1 MRKFFLRVKAALH
14 EHSMRAGEVPG
25 QKELAMIEIKKEEK
39 EEEVEQG
46 ILTEKDV
53 EEEEEEDDEER
64 IDERL
69 VEMKLSKERE
79 EDSLNN
85 NSEEKDD
92 LIFKL
97 KSENPKNYG
106 LEGEEAEEEEEEE
119 VGMKEFQLKGLQGMS
134 PVETATLLLISRIAL
149 FNKVKLMLHCRY
161 QCTNGQRVTS
171 GRVA

>member
-1 MRKFFLRVKAALH
+1 MRKLFLRVKAVLH

-25 QKELAMIEIKKEEK
+25 QEELAMIEIKKEEK

-53 EEEEEEDDEER
+53 EEEEEDDEER

-92 LIFKL
+92 LIIKL
-97 KSENPKNYG
+97 KSENPKDYG
-106 LEGEEAEEEEEEE
+106 LEGEEPEEEEEEE
-119 VGMKEFQLKGLQGMS
+119 VVGMKEFQLKGLQGMS

-149 FNKVKLMLHCRY
+149 FNKVK
-161 QCTNGQRVTS
+161 
-171 GRVA
+171 

>member
-1 MRKFFLRVKAALH
+1 MRKLFLGVKAVLH

-25 QKELAMIEIKKEEK
+25 QEELAMIEIKKEEK

-53 EEEEEEDDEER
+53 EEEEEDDEER

-92 LIFKL
+92 LIIKL
-97 KSENPKNYG
+97 KSENPKDYG
-106 LEGEEAEEEEEEE
+106 LEGEEAEEEEMEEV

-149 FNKVKLMLHCRY
+149 FNKVK
-161 QCTNGQRVTS
+161 
-171 GRVA
+171 

>member
-1 MRKFFLRVKAALH
+1 MRKLFLRVKAVLH

-25 QKELAMIEIKKEEK
+25 QEELAMIEIKKEEK

-46 ILTEKDV
+46 NLTEKDV
-53 EEEEEEDDEER
+53 EEEEEDDEER

-92 LIFKL
+92 LIIKL
-97 KSENPKNYG
+97 KSENPKDYG
-106 LEGEEAEEEEEEE
+106 LEGEEAEEEEMEEV

-149 FNKVKLMLHCRY
+149 FNKVK
-161 QCTNGQRVTS
+161 
-171 GRVA
+171 

>member
-1 MRKFFLRVKAALH
+1 MRKFFLRVKAVLH

-25 QKELAMIEIKKEEK
+25 QEELAMIEIKKEEK

-53 EEEEEEDDEER
+53 EEEEEDDEER

-92 LIFKL
+92 LIIKL
-97 KSENPKNYG
+97 KSENPKDYG
-106 LEGEEAEEEEEEE
+106 LEGEEMEEV

-149 FNKVKLMLHCRY
+149 FNKVK
-161 QCTNGQRVTS
+161 
-171 GRVA
+171 

>member
-1 MRKFFLRVKAALH
+1 MRKFFLRVKAVLH

-25 QKELAMIEIKKEEK
+25 QEELAMIEIKKEEK
-39 EEEVEQG
+39 EEEGEQG
-46 ILTEKDV
+46 ILNEKDV
-53 EEEEEEDDEER
+53 EEEEEDDEER

-92 LIFKL
+92 LIIKL
-97 KSENPKNYG
+97 KSENPKDYG
-106 LEGEEAEEEEEEE
+106 LEGEAEEEEEEME
-119 VGMKEFQLKGLQGMS
+119 EVVGMKEFQLKGLQGMS

-149 FNKVKLMLHCRY
+149 FNKVK
-161 QCTNGQRVTS
+161 
-171 GRVA
+171 

>member
-1 MRKFFLRVKAALH
+1 MRVKAALH

-25 QKELAMIEIKKEEK
+25 EEELAMIEIKKEEK

-92 LIFKL
+92 LIIKL

-119 VGMKEFQLKGLQGMS
+119 EVVGMKEFQLKGLQGMS

-149 FNKVKLMLHCRY
+149 FNKVKSILH
-161 QCTNGQRVTS
+161 
-171 GRVA
+171 

>member
-1 MRKFFLRVKAALH
+1 MRKFFLRVKAVLH

-25 QKELAMIEIKKEEK
+25 QEELAMIEIKKEEK

-46 ILTEKDV
+46 ILNEKDV
-53 EEEEEEDDEER
+53 EEEEEDDEER

-92 LIFKL
+92 LIIKL
-97 KSENPKNYG
+97 KSESPKDYG
-106 LEGEEAEEEEEEE
+106 LEGEAEEEEEEE
-119 VGMKEFQLKGLQGMS
+119 VVGMKEFQLKGLQGMS

-149 FNKVKLMLHCRY
+149 FNKVK
-161 QCTNGQRVTS
+161 
-171 GRVA
+171 

>member
-1 MRKFFLRVKAALH
+1 MRKLFLRVKAVLH

-25 QKELAMIEIKKEEK
+25 QEELAMIEIKKEEK
-39 EEEVEQG
+39 EEEGEQG

-53 EEEEEEDDEER
+53 EEEEEDDEER

-92 LIFKL
+92 LIIKL
-97 KSENPKNYG
+97 KSENPKDYG
-106 LEGEEAEEEEEEE
+106 LEGEAEEEEEEE
-119 VGMKEFQLKGLQGMS
+119 EVVGMKEFQLKGLQGMS

-149 FNKVKLMLHCRY
+149 FNKVK
-161 QCTNGQRVTS
+161 
-171 GRVA
+171 

>member
-1 MRKFFLRVKAALH
+1 MRKLFLRVKAVLH

-25 QKELAMIEIKKEEK
+25 QEELAMIEIKKEEK

-46 ILTEKDV
+46 ILTEKDL
-53 EEEEEEDDEER
+53 EEEEEDDEER

-92 LIFKL
+92 LIIKL
-97 KSENPKNYG
+97 KSENPKDYG

-119 VGMKEFQLKGLQGMS
+119 VVGMKEFQLKGLQGMS

-149 FNKVKLMLHCRY
+149 FNKVK
-161 QCTNGQRVTS
+161 
-171 GRVA
+171 

>member
-1 MRKFFLRVKAALH
+1 MRKLFLRVKAVLH

-25 QKELAMIEIKKEEK
+25 QEELAMIEIKKEEK
-39 EEEVEQG
+39 EEEGEQG
-46 ILTEKDV
+46 ILNEKDL
-53 EEEEEEDDEER
+53 EEEEENDEER

-92 LIFKL
+92 LIIKL
-97 KSENPKNYG
+97 KSENPKDYG
-106 LEGEEAEEEEEEE
+106 LEGEEAEEEEMEEV

-149 FNKVKLMLHCRY
+149 FNKVK
-161 QCTNGQRVTS
+161 
-171 GRVA
+171 

>member
-1 MRKFFLRVKAALH
+1 MRKLFLRVKAVLH

-25 QKELAMIEIKKEEK
+25 QEELAMIEIKKEEK

-46 ILTEKDV
+46 NLSEKDV
-53 EEEEEEDDEER
+53 EEEEEDDEQR

-92 LIFKL
+92 LIIKL
-97 KSENPKNYG
+97 KSENPKDYG
-106 LEGEEAEEEEEEE
+106 LEGEEEEEEG

-149 FNKVKLMLHCRY
+149 FNKVK
-161 QCTNGQRVTS
+161 
-171 GRVA
+171 

>member
-1 MRKFFLRVKAALH
+1 MRKLFLRVKAVLH

-25 QKELAMIEIKKEEK
+25 QEELAMIEIKKEEK
-39 EEEVEQG
+39 EEEVEQS

-53 EEEEEEDDEER
+53 EEEEEDDEER

-92 LIFKL
+92 LIIKL
-97 KSENPKNYG
+97 KSENPKDYG
-106 LEGEEAEEEEEEE
+106 LEGEEAEEEEMEEV

-149 FNKVKLMLHCRY
+149 FNKVK
-161 QCTNGQRVTS
+161 
-171 GRVA
+171 

>member
-1 MRKFFLRVKAALH
+1 MRKLFLRVKAVLH

-25 QKELAMIEIKKEEK
+25 QEELAMIEIKKEEK
-39 EEEVEQG
+39 EEEGEQG

-53 EEEEEEDDEER
+53 EEEEDDDER

-92 LIFKL
+92 LIIKL
-97 KSENPKNYG
+97 KSENPKDYG
-106 LEGEEAEEEEEEE
+106 LEGEEAEEEEV

-149 FNKVKLMLHCRY
+149 FNKVK
-161 QCTNGQRVTS
+161 
-171 GRVA
+171 

>member
-1 MRKFFLRVKAALH
+1 MRKLFLRVKAVLH

-25 QKELAMIEIKKEEK
+25 QEELAMIEIKKEEK
-39 EEEVEQG
+39 EEEGEQG

-53 EEEEEEDDEER
+53 EEEEEDDEER

-92 LIFKL
+92 LIIKL
-97 KSENPKNYG
+97 KSENPKDYG
-106 LEGEEAEEEEEEE
+106 LEGEEAEEEMEEEV

-149 FNKVKLMLHCRY
+149 FNKVK
-161 QCTNGQRVTS
+161 
-171 GRVA
+171 

>member
-1 MRKFFLRVKAALH
+1 MRKFFLRVKAVLH
-14 EHSMRAGEVPG
+14 EHSMRAGEVPE
-25 QKELAMIEIKKEEK
+25 QEELAMIEIKKEEK
-39 EEEVEQG
+39 EEEGEQG

-53 EEEEEEDDEER
+53 EEEEEDDEER

-92 LIFKL
+92 LIIKL
-97 KSENPKNYG
+97 KSENPKDYG
-106 LEGEEAEEEEEEE
+106 LEGEEAEEEEMEEV
-119 VGMKEFQLKGLQGMS
+119 VGMKEIQLKGLQGMS

-149 FNKVKLMLHCRY
+149 FNKVK
-161 QCTNGQRVTS
+161 
-171 GRVA
+171 

>member
-1 MRKFFLRVKAALH
+1 MRKLFLRVKAVLH

-25 QKELAMIEIKKEEK
+25 QEELAMIEIKKEEK

-46 ILTEKDV
+46 TLTEKDV
-53 EEEEEEDDEER
+53 EEEEEDDEER

-92 LIFKL
+92 LIIKL
-97 KSENPKNYG
+97 KSENPKDYG
-106 LEGEEAEEEEEEE
+106 LEGEEEEEMEEV

-149 FNKVKLMLHCRY
+149 FNKVK
-161 QCTNGQRVTS
+161 
-171 GRVA
+171 

>member
-1 MRKFFLRVKAALH
+1 MRKLFLRVKAVLH
-14 EHSMRAGEVPG
+14 EHSMRAGEVPE
-25 QKELAMIEIKKEEK
+25 QEELAMIEIKKEEK
-39 EEEVEQG
+39 EEEGEQG

-53 EEEEEEDDEER
+53 EEEEEDDEER

-92 LIFKL
+92 LIIKL
-97 KSENPKNYG
+97 KSENPKDYG
-106 LEGEEAEEEEEEE
+106 LEGEEAEEEEV

-149 FNKVKLMLHCRY
+149 FNKVK
-161 QCTNGQRVTS
+161 
-171 GRVA
+171 

>member
-1 MRKFFLRVKAALH
+1 MRKLFLRVKAVLH

-25 QKELAMIEIKKEEK
+25 QEELAMIEIKKEEK
-39 EEEVEQG
+39 EEEGEQG

-53 EEEEEEDDEER
+53 EEEEDDDER

-92 LIFKL
+92 LIIKL
-97 KSENPKNYG
+97 KSENPKDYG
-106 LEGEEAEEEEEEE
+106 LEGEEAEEEMEEEV

-149 FNKVKLMLHCRY
+149 FNKVK
-161 QCTNGQRVTS
+161 
-171 GRVA
+171 

>member
-1 MRKFFLRVKAALH
+1 MRKFFLRVKEVLH

-25 QKELAMIEIKKEEK
+25 QEELAMIEIKKEEK
-39 EEEVEQG
+39 EEEGEQG

-53 EEEEEEDDEER
+53 EEEEDDEER

-92 LIFKL
+92 LIIKL
-97 KSENPKNYG
+97 KSENPKDYG
-106 LEGEEAEEEEEEE
+106 LEGEEAEEEEMEEV

-149 FNKVKLMLHCRY
+149 FNKVK
-161 QCTNGQRVTS
+161 
-171 GRVA
+171 

>member
-1 MRKFFLRVKAALH
+1 MRKFFLRVKAVLH

-25 QKELAMIEIKKEEK
+25 QEELAMIEIKKEEK

-53 EEEEEEDDEER
+53 EEEEEDDEER

-92 LIFKL
+92 LIIKL
-97 KSENPKNYG
+97 KSENPKDYG
-106 LEGEEAEEEEEEE
+106 LEGEEAEEEEMEEV
-119 VGMKEFQLKGLQGMS
+119 VGMKEIQLKGLQGMS

-149 FNKVKLMLHCRY
+149 FNKVK
-161 QCTNGQRVTS
+161 
-171 GRVA
+171 

>member
-1 MRKFFLRVKAALH
+1 MRKLFLRVKAVLH

-25 QKELAMIEIKKEEK
+25 QEELAMIEIKKEEK
-39 EEEVEQG
+39 EEEGEQG

-53 EEEEEEDDEER
+53 EEEEEDDEER

-92 LIFKL
+92 LIIKL
-97 KSENPKNYG
+97 KSENPKDYG
-106 LEGEEAEEEEEEE
+106 LEGEEPEEEMKEV

-149 FNKVKLMLHCRY
+149 FNKVK
-161 QCTNGQRVTS
+161 
-171 GRVA
+171 

>member
-1 MRKFFLRVKAALH
+1 MRKLFLRVKAVLH

-25 QKELAMIEIKKEEK
+25 QEELAMIEIKKEEK

-53 EEEEEEDDEER
+53 EEEEEDDEER

-92 LIFKL
+92 LIIKL
-97 KSENPKNYG
+97 KSENPKDYG
-106 LEGEEAEEEEEEE
+106 LEGEEEEEMEEV

-149 FNKVKLMLHCRY
+149 FNKVK
-161 QCTNGQRVTS
+161 
-171 GRVA
+171 

>member
-1 MRKFFLRVKAALH
+1 MRKLFLRVKEVLH

-25 QKELAMIEIKKEEK
+25 QEELAMIEIKK

-53 EEEEEEDDEER
+53 EEEEDDEER

-92 LIFKL
+92 LIIKL
-97 KSENPKNYG
+97 KSENPKDYG
-106 LEGEEAEEEEEEE
+106 LEGEEPEEEMKEV

-149 FNKVKLMLHCRY
+149 FNKVK
-161 QCTNGQRVTS
+161 
-171 GRVA
+171 

>member
-1 MRKFFLRVKAALH
+1 MRKLFLRVKAVLH

-25 QKELAMIEIKKEEK
+25 QEELAMIEIKKEEK

-53 EEEEEEDDEER
+53 EEEEEDDEER

-92 LIFKL
+92 LIIKL
-97 KSENPKNYG
+97 KSENPKDYG
-106 LEGEEAEEEEEEE
+106 LEGEEAEEEMEEV

-149 FNKVKLMLHCRY
+149 FNKVK
-161 QCTNGQRVTS
+161 
-171 GRVA
+171 

>member
-1 MRKFFLRVKAALH
+1 MRKFFLRVKAVLH

-25 QKELAMIEIKKEEK
+25 QEELAMIEIKKEEK

-53 EEEEEEDDEER
+53 EEEEEDDEER

-92 LIFKL
+92 LIIKL
-97 KSENPKNYG
+97 KSENPKDYG
-106 LEGEEAEEEEEEE
+106 LEGEEAEEEEMEEV

-149 FNKVKLMLHCRY
+149 FNKVK
-161 QCTNGQRVTS
+161 
-171 GRVA
+171 

>member
-1 MRKFFLRVKAALH
+1 MRKLFLRVKAVLH
-14 EHSMRAGEVPG
+14 EHSMRAREVPE
-25 QKELAMIEIKKEEK
+25 QEELAMIEIKKEEK

-46 ILTEKDV
+46 NLSEKDV
-53 EEEEEEDDEER
+53 EEEEEDDEQR

-92 LIFKL
+92 LIIKL
-97 KSENPKNYG
+97 KSENPKDYG
-106 LEGEEAEEEEEEE
+106 LEGEEAEEEMEEV

-149 FNKVKLMLHCRY
+149 FNKVK
-161 QCTNGQRVTS
+161 
-171 GRVA
+171 

>member
-1 MRKFFLRVKAALH
+1 MRKLFLRAKAVLH
-14 EHSMRAGEVPG
+14 EHSMRAGEVPE
-25 QKELAMIEIKKEEK
+25 QEELAMIEIKKEEK

-46 ILTEKDV
+46 NLTEKDV
-53 EEEEEEDDEER
+53 EEEEEDDEER

-92 LIFKL
+92 LIIKL
-97 KSENPKNYG
+97 KSENPKDYG
-106 LEGEEAEEEEEEE
+106 LEGEEAEEEEMEEV

-149 FNKVKLMLHCRY
+149 FNKVK
-161 QCTNGQRVTS
+161 
-171 GRVA
+171 

>member
-1 MRKFFLRVKAALH
+1 MRKLFLRVKAVLH

-25 QKELAMIEIKKEEK
+25 QEELAMIEIKKEEK

-53 EEEEEEDDEER
+53 EEEEEDDEER

-92 LIFKL
+92 LIIKL
-97 KSENPKNYG
+97 KSENPKDYG
-106 LEGEEAEEEEEEE
+106 LEGEEAEEEEMEEV

-149 FNKVKLMLHCRY
+149 FNKVK
-161 QCTNGQRVTS
+161 
-171 GRVA
+171 

>member
-1 MRKFFLRVKAALH
+1 MRKLFLRVKAVRH

-25 QKELAMIEIKKEEK
+25 QEELAMIEIKKEEKEEK

-53 EEEEEEDDEER
+53 EEEEEDDEER

-92 LIFKL
+92 LIIKL
-97 KSENPKNYG
+97 KSENPKDYG
-106 LEGEEAEEEEEEE
+106 LEGEEAEEEEEEME
-119 VGMKEFQLKGLQGMS
+119 EVVGMKEFQLKGLQGMS

-149 FNKVKLMLHCRY
+149 FNKVK
-161 QCTNGQRVTS
+161 
-171 GRVA
+171 

>member
-1 MRKFFLRVKAALH
+1 MRNFFLKVKAALH
-14 EHSMRAGEVPG
+14 EHSMRAGEVPVEE
-25 QKELAMIEIKKEEK
+25 ELAMIEIKKEEK

-85 NSEEKDD
+85 NSEEKAD
-92 LIFKL
+92 LIIKL

-171 GRVA
+171 GKR

>member
-1 MRKFFLRVKAALH
+1 MRKLFLRVKAVLH

-25 QKELAMIEIKKEEK
+25 QEELAMIEIKKEEK

-53 EEEEEEDDEER
+53 EEEEDDDER

-92 LIFKL
+92 LIIKL
-97 KSENPKNYG
+97 KSENPKDYG
-106 LEGEEAEEEEEEE
+106 LEGEEAEEEEV

-149 FNKVKLMLHCRY
+149 FNKVK
-161 QCTNGQRVTS
+161 
-171 GRVA
+171 

>member
-1 MRKFFLRVKAALH
+1 MRKLFLRVKAVLH

-25 QKELAMIEIKKEEK
+25 QEELAMIEIKKEEK

-53 EEEEEEDDEER
+53 EEEEEDDEQR

-92 LIFKL
+92 LIIKL
-97 KSENPKNYG
+97 KSENPKDYG
-106 LEGEEAEEEEEEE
+106 LEGEEAEEV

-149 FNKVKLMLHCRY
+149 FNKVK
-161 QCTNGQRVTS
+161 
-171 GRVA
+171 